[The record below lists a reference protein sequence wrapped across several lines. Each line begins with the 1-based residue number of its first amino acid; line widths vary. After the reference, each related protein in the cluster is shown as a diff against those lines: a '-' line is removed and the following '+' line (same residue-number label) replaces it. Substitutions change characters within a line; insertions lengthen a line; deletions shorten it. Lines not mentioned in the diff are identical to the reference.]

1 MVAPILKRS
10 PETQSGE
17 TLLHLAVSSSSTLRS
32 NSFVEDD
39 SSAASSSLFP
49 SAEVAGFILK
59 CGADVHCRNSIAET
73 PLHIA
78 AKAENY
84 SESVVKLLLDRGA
97 HLDVPDDRRIRDG
110 RDSPLKIRS
119 GASA

>member
-1 MVAPILKRS
+1 MWIGIRKSEILRTS
-10 PETQSGE
+10 YWQVP
-17 TLLHLAVSSSSTLRS
+17 
-32 NSFVEDD
+32 
-39 SSAASSSLFP
+39 
-49 SAEVAGFILK
+49 LK

-97 HLDVPDDRRIRDG
+97 HLDVPDERRIRDG
-110 RDSPLKIRS
+110 SDSLVDYS
-119 GASA
+119 TGL